1 MEKNFLADILSIDKQ
16 AEKAIIDL
24 FNQYKVNSVN
34 VGNDGWIAVS
44 TDFSTFDID
53 TISCVGGNKII
64 FFNQFSEEYDFD
76 ELLSGEM
83 SRLYH
88 LLLDEMD
95 NLTKDRFDE
104 LAEIENKR
112 INKYYENPQLEKY
125 LVFVPNYYLDNH
137 TLEAE
142 NDNNFIAM
150 GYHFGKVLTAEE
162 FANLYNAYQ
171 LGDLTNNDKY
181 TMKTYTMDTKI
192 IEYCPHCECEVLLD
206 TKFEMQVCPVCGKK
220 IAPCNLCNGICCH
233 DCSLKARH
241 IE

>member
-34 VGNDGWIAVS
+34 VGNYDWVVVS

-64 FFNQFSEEYDFD
+64 LFNQFSEEFDID
-76 ELLSGEM
+76 ELMGSEM

-95 NLTKDRFDE
+95 NLTIDN
-104 LAEIENKR
+104 LAEKENER
-112 INKYYENPQLEKY
+112 ILKYYENPQLETY
-125 LVFVPNYYLDNH
+125 LVFVPNDYLDSH
-137 TLEAE
+137 KLEAE
-142 NDNNFIAM
+142 SDDNFIAM

-162 FANLYNAYQ
+162 FANSYNAYQ

-181 TMKTYTMDTKI
+181 TMRTYTMDTKC

-220 IAPCNLCNGICCH
+220 IAPCNLCNGFCCRN
-233 DCSLKARH
+233 CPINARH

>member
-34 VGNDGWIAVS
+34 VVNYDWVAVS

-53 TISCVGGNKII
+53 TISCVGGKKII
-64 FFNQFSEEYDFD
+64 LFNQFSEEFDID
-76 ELLSGEM
+76 ELMGSEM

-95 NLTKDRFDE
+95 NLTIDN
-104 LAEIENKR
+104 LAEKENER
-112 INKYYENPQLEKY
+112 ILKYYENPQLEKY
-125 LVFVPNYYLDNH
+125 MVFVPNDYLESH
-137 TLEAE
+137 KLEAE
-142 NDNNFIAM
+142 DDNNFIAM
-150 GYHFGKVLTAEE
+150 GYHFGKVLTADE

-171 LGDLTNNDKY
+171 LEDLANNDKY
-181 TMKTYTMDTKI
+181 TMRTYTMDTKC

-220 IAPCNLCNGICCH
+220 IAPCNLCNGFCFK
-233 DCSLKARH
+233 DCPLNA
-241 IE
+241 I

>member
-34 VGNDGWIAVS
+34 VANYDWVAVS

-53 TISCVGGNKII
+53 TISCVGGKKII
-64 FFNQFSEEYDFD
+64 LFNQFSEEFDID
-76 ELLSGEM
+76 ELMGSEM

-95 NLTKDRFDE
+95 NLTIDN
-104 LAEIENKR
+104 LAEKENER
-112 INKYYENPQLEKY
+112 ILKYYENPQLEKY
-125 LVFVPNYYLDNH
+125 MVFVPNDYLESH
-137 TLEAE
+137 KLEAE
-142 NDNNFIAM
+142 DDNNFIAM
-150 GYHFGKVLTAEE
+150 GYHFGKVLTADE

-171 LGDLTNNDKY
+171 LEDLANNDKY
-181 TMKTYTMDTKI
+181 TMRTYTMDTKC

-220 IAPCNLCNGICCH
+220 IAPCNLCNGFCFK
-233 DCSLKARH
+233 DCPLNA
-241 IE
+241 I

>member
-24 FNQYKVNSVN
+24 FNQYGVDSVDVSDYNWCMVN
-34 VGNDGWIAVS
+34 I
-44 TDFSTFDID
+44 DFSTFDID

-64 FFNQFSEEYDFD
+64 LFNQFREEYDID
-76 ELLSGEM
+76 ELIGSEM

-95 NLTKDRFDE
+95 KLVNDKFDR
-104 LAEIENKR
+104 LAEIENDR
-112 INKYYENPQLEKY
+112 IENYYKDPQFETY
-125 LVFVPNYYLDNH
+125 LVFVPNEYLNTH

-142 NDNNFIAM
+142 NDDNFIAM

-162 FANLYNAYQ
+162 FANSYNAYQ

-181 TMKTYTMDTKI
+181 TMRTYTMDTKI

-206 TKFEMQVCPVCGKK
+206 TKFEMQICPVCGKK
-220 IAPCNLCNGICCH
+220 IAPCNLCNGFCFK
-233 DCSLKARH
+233 DCPLNARH
-241 IE
+241 L

>member
-1 MEKNFLADILSIDKQ
+1 MDKNFLADILSIDKQ

-24 FNQYKVNSVN
+24 FNQYGVDSVN
-34 VGNDGWIAVS
+34 VVNYDWVAVS

-64 FFNQFSEEYDFD
+64 LFNQFSEEFDID
-76 ELLSGEM
+76 ELMGSEM

-95 NLTKDRFDE
+95 NLTIDN
-104 LAEIENKR
+104 LAEKENER
-112 INKYYENPQLEKY
+112 ISKYYENPQLGTY
-125 LVFVPNYYLDNH
+125 LVFVPNEYLNTH

-142 NDNNFIAM
+142 NDDNFIAM
-150 GYHFGKVLTAEE
+150 GCHFGKVLTAEE
-162 FANLYNAYQ
+162 FANSYNAYQ

-181 TMKTYTMDTKI
+181 TMRTYTMDTKI

-220 IAPCNLCNGICCH
+220 IAPCNLCNGFCFK
-233 DCSLKARH
+233 DCPLNARH
-241 IE
+241 L

>member
-1 MEKNFLADILSIDKQ
+1 MEKNFLVDILSIDKQ

-24 FNQYKVNSVN
+24 FNQYGVDSV
-34 VGNDGWIAVS
+34 DIKECGWVAVS

-64 FFNQFSEEYDFD
+64 LFNQFSEEFDID
-76 ELLSGEM
+76 ELMGSEM

-95 NLTKDRFDE
+95 NLVKNKFDR
-104 LAEIENKR
+104 LAEIENDR
-112 INKYYENPQLEKY
+112 IVNYYKDPQLETY
-125 LVFVPNYYLDNH
+125 LIFVPNEYLNTH

-142 NDNNFIAM
+142 NDDNFIAM
-150 GYHFGKVLTAEE
+150 GCHFGKVLTAKE

-181 TMKTYTMDTKI
+181 TMRTYTMDTKI

-220 IAPCNLCNGICCH
+220 IAPCNLCNGFCFK
-233 DCSLKARH
+233 DCPLNARH
-241 IE
+241 L

>member
-1 MEKNFLADILSIDKQ
+1 MDKNFLADILSIDKQ

-24 FNQYKVNSVN
+24 FNQYKVDSVD
-34 VGNDGWIAVS
+34 VGEYGWVAVNC
-44 TDFSTFDID
+44 DFANFDIV
-53 TISCVGGNKII
+53 TIVVINDSIKLFTPFG
-64 FFNQFSEEYDFD
+64 EDYDID
-76 ELLSGEM
+76 ELMGSEM

-112 INKYYENPQLEKY
+112 IIKYYENPQLEKY
-125 LVFVPNYYLDNH
+125 LVFVPNDYLDNNK
-137 TLEAE
+137 LEAE
-142 NDNNFIAM
+142 NDDNFIAM

-162 FANLYNAYQ
+162 FANSYNAYQ

-181 TMKTYTMDTKI
+181 TMRTFTMDKKI

-206 TKFEMQVCPVCGKK
+206 TKFEIQVCPVCGKK
-220 IAPCNLCNGICCH
+220 IAPCNLCNGFCFR
-233 DCSLKARH
+233 DCPLNARH
-241 IE
+241 L

>member
-1 MEKNFLADILSIDKQ
+1 MDKNFLADILSIDKQ

-24 FNQYKVNSVN
+24 FNQYGVDSVN
-34 VGNDGWIAVS
+34 VVNYDWVAVS

-64 FFNQFSEEYDFD
+64 LFNQFSEEFDID
-76 ELLSGEM
+76 ELMGSEM

-95 NLTKDRFDE
+95 NLTIDN
-104 LAEIENKR
+104 LAEKENER
-112 INKYYENPQLEKY
+112 ISKYYENPQLEKY
-125 LVFVPNYYLDNH
+125 LVFVPNKYLEGH
-137 TLEAE
+137 KLEAE

-171 LGDLTNNDKY
+171 LGDLTNSDKY

-192 IEYCPHCECEVLLD
+192 IEYCPHCECEVLID
-206 TKFEMQVCPVCGKK
+206 TKFEIQTCPVCGKK
-220 IAPCNLCNGICCH
+220 IVPCNLCNGICCQ
-233 DCSLKARH
+233 DCSLNARH
-241 IE
+241 L

>member
-24 FNQYKVNSVN
+24 FNQYKVDSVD
-34 VGNDGWIAVS
+34 VGEYGWVAVN
-44 TDFSTFDID
+44 TDFLTFDID
-53 TISCVGGNKII
+53 TISCVGGDKIM
-64 FFNQFSEEYDFD
+64 FFNQFREEYDID
-76 ELLSGEM
+76 ELLGGEM

-95 NLTKDRFDE
+95 NLTKDRLNE

-112 INKYYENPQLEKY
+112 IIKYYENPQLEKY
-125 LVFVPNYYLDNH
+125 LVFVPNYYLDDH
-137 TLEAE
+137 KLEAE
-142 NDNNFIAM
+142 NDDNFIAM

-162 FANLYNAYQ
+162 FSNLYNAYQ
-171 LGDLTNNDKY
+171 LGDLANNDKY
-181 TMKTYTMDTKI
+181 TMRTYTMDTKI

-220 IAPCNLCNGICCH
+220 IAPCNLCNGVSCLNCP
-233 DCSLKARH
+233 LNAR
-241 IE
+241 

>member
-1 MEKNFLADILSIDKQ
+1 MDKNFLADILSIDKQ

-24 FNQYKVNSVN
+24 FNQYGVDSVN
-34 VGNDGWIAVS
+34 VVNYDWVAVS

-64 FFNQFSEEYDFD
+64 LFNQFSEEFDID
-76 ELLSGEM
+76 ELMGSEM

-95 NLTKDRFDE
+95 NLTIDN
-104 LAEIENKR
+104 LAEKENER
-112 INKYYENPQLEKY
+112 ISKYYENPQLGTY
-125 LVFVPNYYLDNH
+125 LVFVPNEYLNTH

-142 NDNNFIAM
+142 NDDNFIAM

-162 FANLYNAYQ
+162 FANSYNAYQ

-181 TMKTYTMDTKI
+181 TMRTYTMDTKI

-220 IAPCNLCNGICCH
+220 IAPCNLCNGFCFK
-233 DCSLKARH
+233 DCPLNARH
-241 IE
+241 L

>member
-1 MEKNFLADILSIDKQ
+1 MENKNFLADITNIDKQ

-24 FNQYKVNSVN
+24 FKQYKVDSVD
-34 VGNDGWIAVS
+34 VAEYGWVAVNC
-44 TDFSTFDID
+44 DFANFDI
-53 TISCVGGNKII
+53 TIIAII
-64 FFNQFSEEYDFD
+64 NDNIKLFTPFGEDYDID
-76 ELLSGEM
+76 ELLGSEM

-125 LVFVPNYYLDNH
+125 LVFVPNEYLEKH

-142 NDNNFIAM
+142 NDDNFIAM

-162 FANLYNAYQ
+162 FANSYNAYQ
-171 LGDLTNNDKY
+171 LGDLANNDKY
-181 TMKTYTMDTKI
+181 TMRAYTMDTKC
-192 IEYCPHCECEVLLD
+192 IEYCSNCGCEVLLD
-206 TKFEMQVCPVCGKK
+206 TKFEIQTCPVCGEK
-220 IAPCNLCNGICCH
+220 IAPCNLCSGFCTNNCP
-233 DCSLKARH
+233 LRARNL
-241 IE
+241 